1 MTHQIAKAANE
12 QKAGSEQITRA
23 SERMREITRF
33 VKTSTEEQAK
43 AGKDI
48 TAAVENMSAKIG
60 LVNRA
65 TGEVQAG
72 SDMIVKAID
81 RIKQIAKENAN
92 QAAGLNIAVE
102 IMADQTGLLKR
113 EIEKFRM

>member
-1 MTHQIAKAANE
+1 MTRGCDGSA
-12 QKAGSEQITRA
+12 AGSEQVIRA

-48 TAAVENMSAKIG
+48 AMAVENMSAKIG

-72 SDMIVKAID
+72 SDMIVKAIE

-92 QAAGLNIAVE
+92 QAAGLNISVE

-113 EIEKFRM
+113 EIEKFKT

>member
-1 MTHQIAKAANE
+1 MSRKRE
-12 QKAGSEQITRA
+12 A
-23 SERMREITRF
+23 SRSHGRPRECEITRF

-43 AGKDI
+43 AGDI
-48 TAAVENMSAKIG
+48 TVAVENMSAKIG

-72 SDMIVKAID
+72 SDMIVKAIE

-92 QAAGLNIAVE
+92 QAAGLNIAVD

-113 EIEKFRM
+113 EIEKFRT

>member
-1 MTHQIAKAANE
+1 MDQQLAASRSYVRPRE
-12 QKAGSEQITRA
+12 CERSRA
-23 SERMREITRF
+23 LLKHRPKS
-33 VKTSTEEQAK
+33 KQK

-48 TAAVENMSAKIG
+48 AMAVENMSAKIG

-72 SDMIVKAID
+72 SDMIVKAIE

-92 QAAGLNIAVE
+92 QAAGLNISVE

-113 EIEKFRM
+113 EIEKFKT

>member
-1 MTHQIAKAANE
+1 
-12 QKAGSEQITRA
+12 TRA

-48 TAAVENMSAKIG
+48 TVAVENMSAKIG

-72 SDMIVKAID
+72 SDMIVKAIE
-81 RIKQIAKENAN
+81 RIKQIANENAN

-113 EIEKFRM
+113 EIEKFRT